1 MACQEVMQKKCLLIH
16 WPRHFDFLSSVCGH
30 FQVTQKRGIGD
41 GTLAEAISNLLHS
54 ILNLLLCHAV
64 LDIIKQ
70 RELLGA
76 VFGGELDGTDGGCS
90 NFCVP

>member
-41 GTLAEAISNLLHS
+41 GTLAEAISNLLHGV
-54 ILNLLLCHAV
+54 LNYLFCHAV

-70 RELLGA
+70 RELLVA
-76 VFGGELDGTDGGCS
+76 VFGGELDGTDGDCS

>member
-16 WPRHFDFLSSVCGH
+16 LPRHFDFLHSVCGH
-30 FQVTQKRGIGD
+30 FQVAQKRGIGD

-54 ILNLLLCHAV
+54 VLNLLLCHAA

-76 VFGGELDGTDGGCS
+76 VFGRELNGTDGDCS
-90 NFCVP
+90 NLCVP